1 MQRCDDYRCFFF
13 FSERF
18 CSDPPDP
25 PYRGVSDWD
34 GGQYSDGRTPHKTEV
49 TYSCGLGMRFTRRG
63 SKELYSEKKFRCQ
76 WDGSWSPADE
86 VSM

>member
-1 MQRCDDYRCFFF
+1 MQQPSDVFYFFS
-13 FSERF
+13 SERF

-25 PYRGVSDWD
+25 PFRGVSDWD
-34 GGQYSDGRTPHKTEV
+34 REQYSGGRTPHETEV

-76 WDGSWSPADE
+76 WDGSWSPKDE